1 MAVFFDGNGNE
12 IQIDGGNLSQVVAPK
27 NCTFFEGEY
36 PTFSNLFNPESIA
49 YGLLSATAGTVD
61 GSNTGW
67 FYNADPIN
75 VEGRAYLYCERYTSA
90 GVTEFY
96 VNRVAF
102 YDADMNF
109 ISGASVA
116 TAAIAVPEGA
126 KYVRCCWADIS
137 CAVNNYPYNLK
148 FHFVG
153 VADDNSAK
161 CLPFEYYYANKYD
174 FIWAEIKPENIPMVN
189 YSPFRGKHL
198 VVFGDSLM
206 DGYGGHTLHN
216 VPYNGDDSANDLPL
230 VKICHEFGM
239 TLDNRAKSGSN
250 ISTHVTQGYTNV
262 NGKAML
268 DVYITEV
275 NAGTAKAP
283 DYMLIAFGTNEYT
296 ANAGTAENTSGETDY
311 FSGAMKYF
319 IETVRTNFPGCVF
332 GFVLPPQCDWSL
344 AGVTY
349 KSPAAARD
357 AALAVLAQDGYA
369 VPYIDMWTES
379 GITAD
384 MASDGVH
391 VNREGTGK
399 ILYYHALR
407 RFMLGL

>member
-1 MAVFFDGNGNE
+1 MAVFFDGNGKE
-12 IQIDGGNLSQVVAPK
+12 IQIDGGSISKIVAPK
-27 NCTFFEGEY
+27 NCTFFDGEY
-36 PTFSNLFNPESIA
+36 PTYSNLFNPENVT

-61 GSNTGW
+61 GTNTGW

-75 VEGRAYLYCERYTSA
+75 IEGRAYLYCERYTRA

-96 VNRVAF
+96 INRVAF

-109 ISGASVA
+109 ISGATIA
-116 TAAIAVPEGA
+116 TAAIAIPEGA

-137 CAVNNYPYNLK
+137 CAVNDYPYNLR

-153 VADDNSAK
+153 VADDNSAE
-161 CLPFEYYYANKYD
+161 CLPFEYYYANEYD
-174 FIWAEIKPENIPMVN
+174 FIRAEIKPENIPMVN

-206 DGYGGHTLHN
+206 DNYGGHTLHN
-216 VPYNGDDSANDLPL
+216 VPYNGDDAANDLPL

-239 TLDNRAKSGSN
+239 TLDNRAKAGSN
-250 ISTHVTQGYTNV
+250 ISTHVTQGYTDV
-262 NGKAML
+262 NGKVML
-268 DVYITEV
+268 DAFIEEV
-275 NAGTAKAP
+275 STGTAQAP
-283 DYMLIAFGTNEYT
+283 DYILIAFGTNEYSDY
-296 ANAGTAENTSGETDY
+296 AGTVNKTSADTDY

-319 IETVRTNFPGCVF
+319 IETIRANFPSCVF
-332 GFVLPPQCDWSL
+332 GFVLPPQSDWSV
-344 AGVTY
+344 ASVTY
-349 KSPAAARD
+349 KDASKARD
-357 AALAVLAQDGYA
+357 VALEVLALDDYA
-369 VPYIDMWTES
+369 VPYINMWTES

-391 VNREGTGK
+391 VNKEGAGK

-407 RFMLGL
+407 RFVMSL